1 MSSIESM
8 VYDTTLHNGL
18 RVIVVSNMKA
28 PVVNITVGYKVG
40 SKDDN
45 IKHKGFAH
53 FFEHLMFDGSLNV
66 GR

>member
-1 MSSIESM
+1 
-8 VYDTTLHNGL
+8 
-18 RVIVVSNMKA
+18 MKA

-66 GR
+66 GRGEFDSYCSKAGGQFNAALK